1 MATRRI
7 EAVYSRVSVKSQTVL
22 PKQVREALGVGPGDT
37 VRYRITD
44 KGVLI
49 DKARVVHETD
59 DPFAAFGEWAG
70 AADSEAYDDL

>member
-1 MATRRI
+1 MGRKRS
-7 EAVYSRVSVKSQTVL
+7 EDVYSRVSVKSQTVL

-49 DKARVVHETD
+49 DKAPTLAETD

>member
-49 DKARVVHETD
+49 DKARVVPEAD

>member
-49 DKARVVHETD
+49 DKARVVPESD